1 MTGARTGTIP
11 DTETTMPP
19 APEPTPTE
27 VPDAAGHHGADG
39 TRGGPGAGHVDPDYP
54 LRVVPPHARRSLLS
68 LATVLLGFT
77 FFTPTMLAGAGIAPA
92 FGFRDFVL
100 VATLGSLVLG
110 VYVSVLGGIGARTGL
125 TTVVMGRYA
134 FGDRGSKLM
143 SLLLGGTQVGWYG
156 VTVATLALLV
166 QQALGWE
173 GGGSLWALIL
183 VGGAVMGATAYFG
196 YRGMEALSA
205 VSVPLLLILAGWVTW
220 RSFTEIAAQGGFDA
234 ITATGETSVAV
245 AVTAIVGTFASG
257 GTQAPNWTRFARTPR
272 QGFGAGLVAFF
283 VGEFLM
289 VFFGGIGAL
298 AFGIGDFVE
307 VLFALNLVGWGLVF
321 LVANLWTTNDNTA
334 YNFGVAGAEL
344 FNANTKKPFVI
355 AGVVVGT
362 LLAIPIYENLI
373 GYLSWLGILIPPI
386 GGVIIGDWLA
396 NWRGATPE
404 PLEWDFPDVRWGS
417 IGVYAVA
424 TFVAWLSS
432 KQGWFIPPVN
442 GIVLAAVG
450 SWGTSRLTTPDLG
463 RARREPVA
471 A

>member
-1 MTGARTGTIP
+1 MN
-11 DTETTMPP
+11 
-19 APEPTPTE
+19 EPTPAPSSVSGTAE
-27 VPDAAGHHGADG
+27 PDKTH
-39 TRGGPGAGHVDPDYP
+39 HVDPDYP
-54 LRVVPPHARRSLLS
+54 LTVVPAHARKSLLS
-68 LATVLLGFT
+68 LMVVLLGFT
-77 FFTPTMLAGAGIAPA
+77 FFTPTMLAGAGIALS
-92 FGFRDFVL
+92 FSFTGFL
-100 VATLGSLVLG
+100 WVATLGSLILG

-166 QQALGWE
+166 QQVLGWD
-173 GGGSLWALIL
+173 GTVSLWLLIIA
-183 VGGAVMGATAYFG
+183 GGAVMGVTAYFG

-220 RSFTEIAAQGGFDA
+220 RSFAEITDNGGFEA
-234 ITATGETSVAV
+234 ITATGEISVAV

-257 GTQAPNWTRFARTPR
+257 GTQAPNWTRFARSPR

-283 VGEFLM
+283 AGEFLM

-334 YNFGVAGAEL
+334 YNFGVAGAEF

-362 LLAIPIYENLI
+362 LLAIPIYNNLI
-373 GYLSWLGILIPPI
+373 GYLAWLGILIPPI

-396 NWRGATPE
+396 NWRTATPE
-404 PLEWDFPDVRWGS
+404 PLEWDFPRVRWEN
-417 IGVYAVA
+417 IGVYVAA

-442 GIVLAAVG
+442 GIVLAALG
-450 SWGTSRLTTPDLG
+450 SWGANQVIAPDLG
-463 RARREPVA
+463 RARDRSRAEPA
-471 A
+471 AA